1 MCWAFSAV
9 IEGSCF
15 AMEER
20 MRWSLGA
27 VLVCWRSFTCREV
40 GWRWEMKRRSLS
52 EGSLLQAVVSSVER
66 SWQRVATRKRREAQ
80 EPSLENY
87 KQTNKQT
94 NKEMKQLWKV
104 YGKYRNH

>member
-1 MCWAFSAV
+1 
-9 IEGSCF
+9 
-15 AMEER
+15 
-20 MRWSLGA
+20 
-27 VLVCWRSFTCREV
+27 
-40 GWRWEMKRRSLS
+40 MKRRSLS

-94 NKEMKQLWKV
+94 NKQTRK
-104 YGKYRNH
+104 